1 MSMSNEQF
9 DELLREMAHREDASV
24 PPGLEK
30 RLEDIYQQFEQMP
43 REPEQEKPPVKRK
56 IFTTARI
63 AAFAA
68 VLALC
73 LGSMALGAL
82 AFSTERVMEVEV
94 PVEIPVE
101 VPVEREIIVLE
112 DIGISLILPDSWR
125 DRYVVTPQKSGS
137 GCHVY
142 VKMIYDWCVDVGEIH
157 PELGEIDPG
166 YGHLFS
172 VTLCD
177 DTPMTPEEFYAQDGH
192 AATYLLSTEDG
203 TYCIG
208 YPTDI
213 QYPGAGG
220 LEPIYPPSA
229 AEKTTAEQ
237 VTAMAEEYLAME
249 CEITDIQIALNHIP
263 SGTLDQNS
271 PSE

>member
-1 MSMSNEQF
+1 MSMSDKEF
-9 DELLREMAHREDASV
+9 DGLLRDMAHREDTPIPS
-24 PPGLEK
+24 GLEN
-30 RLEDIYQQFEQMP
+30 RLEEIYRQLEETP
-43 REPEQEKPPVKRK
+43 REAKTEEPPARRRV
-56 IFTTARI
+56 FTAARI

-82 AFSTERVMEVEV
+82 AFSTERVTEVKVEV
-94 PVEIPVE
+94 PVE

-112 DIGISLILPDSWR
+112 EIGLSLILPDDWR
-125 DRYVVTPQKSGS
+125 DRYVVLPQKSGS

-142 VKMIYDWCVDVGEIH
+142 VKLIYDWYMEMGLDDGF
-157 PELGEIDPG
+157 DPG

-172 VTLCD
+172 VTRCD

-192 AATYLLSTEDG
+192 AATYLLATEDG
-203 TYCIG
+203 TYCVG

-237 VTAMAEEYLAME
+237 VVAMAEEYLAME
-249 CEITDIQIALNHIP
+249 NEIADIQIVLNHIP
-263 SGTLDQNS
+263 MGTL
-271 PSE
+271 E

>member
-1 MSMSNEQF
+1 MSMSDKQF
-9 DELLREMAHREDASV
+9 DELLRETAHREEAAIPS
-24 PPGLEK
+24 GLEK
-30 RLEDIYQQFEQMP
+30 RLEEIYRQFEETP
-43 REPEQEKPPVKRK
+43 QEAKTEETSVKRK
-56 IFTTARI
+56 VFTTARI
-63 AAFAA
+63 ATFAA

-73 LGSMALGAL
+73 LTSMALGAL
-82 AFSTERVMEVEV
+82 AFSTERVTEVKVEV
-94 PVEIPVE
+94 PVE
-101 VPVEREIIVLE
+101 VPVEQEIVILE
-112 DIGISLILPDSWR
+112 DIGISLILPDNWR

-137 GCHVY
+137 GCDVY

-157 PELGEIDPG
+157 PELGETDPG

-203 TYCIG
+203 TYCVG

-229 AEKTTAEQ
+229 AGKTTSEQ

-249 CEITDIQIALNHIP
+249 DQIADIQIVLNHIP
-263 SGTLDQNS
+263 VGTL
-271 PSE
+271 E